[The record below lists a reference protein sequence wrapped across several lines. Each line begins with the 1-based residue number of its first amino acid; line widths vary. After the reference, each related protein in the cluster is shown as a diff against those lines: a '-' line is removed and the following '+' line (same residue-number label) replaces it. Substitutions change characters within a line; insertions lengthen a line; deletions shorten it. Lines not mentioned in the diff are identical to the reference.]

1 MFRLARETREQGQVE
16 RHALVSVHLVAE
28 YVVAVY
34 ETAVVIYKQSGEQ
47 LQEFPSTALNTI
59 GSPHKF
65 KYVKGA
71 VNTAGENEVILLAA
85 NQKEAKNT
93 VQAQV
98 IVLREK
104 DP

>member
-1 MFRLARETREQGQVE
+1 M
-16 RHALVSVHLVAE
+16 S
-28 YVVAVY
+28 
-34 ETAVVIYKQSGEQ
+34 
-47 LQEFPSTALNTI
+47 STQT
-59 GSPHKF
+59 F

-85 NQKEAKNT
+85 NQKEAKNMT
-93 VQAQV
+93 QAQV